1 MAGPRDIEMR
11 GLQSTVCTFS
21 KAQLGVAAKLFERG
35 RISAAHVGD
44 SEKAKLGNVYNLKLL
59 SSINLIFQMFVV
71 LCCKFEIAEFNIF
84 GSFVGCKIDVKLTLL
99 NLLNSI

>member
-35 RISAAHVGD
+35 RISASHVGD
-44 SEKAKLGNVYNLKLL
+44 SEKQK
-59 SSINLIFQMFVV
+59 
-71 LCCKFEIAEFNIF
+71 
-84 GSFVGCKIDVKLTLL
+84 
-99 NLLNSI
+99 